1 MSHLTR
7 PVDRTSDNPAQDP
20 RTWKQIQTLKGREK
34 SPTAK
39 AVVTGFTG
47 NHHSHPPSHG
57 AVFQHLLPLYAFVV
71 KVKTYG

>member
-34 SPTAK
+34 SPAAK
-39 AVVTGFTG
+39 AVVTGSQG
-47 NHHSHPPSHG
+47 HRVHWASSQPPTEPRGSVPTLASLVRFCH
-57 AVFQHLLPLYAFVV
+57 
-71 KVKTYG
+71 